1 MKLSGHPVK
10 TGQARREARGT
21 KWRAESK
28 PRNTVLIVPIDPAYK
43 GGLTGHLPI
52 TSLKLGERRKPMTL
66 KERLDSGKFVV
77 AVELQPPKGNDLS
90 ELYEYAELLKGRVD
104 TINVPDL
111 QNAIMRLGSLS
122 VCTLLKAK
130 GMEVIYNLSCS
141 DRNRL
146 ALQSELLN
154 ASALGLKNLLLLQG
168 DQPSMGDHFETKAV
182 FDLDVTGLLGAA
194 KRLQEGYDL
203 TGNDLQGKP
212 QFCVGT
218 QINAAAKG
226 HVLDLEI
233 MDMEKKIRMGVDFF
247 FTNSIYDATLFEPF
261 AKKVAHFKVPI
272 IVGITLLKSVGMA
285 RYVNKHVEGASI
297 PDSIIDQLMKASDK
311 QKASIEIAGGLIKAL
326 KPLCQGVQIIP
337 IGWEK
342 QVPALLDYVGL

>member
-1 MKLSGHPVK
+1 MSF
-10 TGQARREARGT
+10 
-21 KWRAESK
+21 
-28 PRNTVLIVPIDPAYK
+28 
-43 GGLTGHLPI
+43 
-52 TSLKLGERRKPMTL
+52 
-66 KERLDSGKFVV
+66 KEQLESGKFVV
-77 AVELQPPKGNDLS
+77 VAELQPPKGNNLS
-90 ELYEYAELLKGRVD
+90 ELYECAELLKGRVD
-104 TINVPDL
+104 AINVPDL

-122 VCTLLKAK
+122 VCTLLKAR
-130 GMEVIYNLSCS
+130 GLETVYNLSCS

-154 ASALGLKNLLLLQG
+154 ASALGLKNILVLQG
-168 DQPSMGDHFETKAV
+168 DPPSIGDHFEARAV
-182 FDLDVTGLLGAA
+182 FDLDVMGLLSAA

-203 TGNDLQGKP
+203 VGNDLQGRP
-212 QFCVGT
+212 QFCVGAL
-218 QINAAAKG
+218 INAAARG

-233 MDMEKKIRMGVDFF
+233 MDMEKKIRLGAEFF
-247 FTNSIYDATLFEPF
+247 FTHSIYDVSLFEPF
-261 AKKVAHFKVPI
+261 VKKAAQFRVPI
-272 IVGITLLKSVGMA
+272 IAGVTLLKSVGMA

-342 QVPALLDYVGL
+342 QIPALLEYVGF

>member
-1 MKLSGHPVK
+1 MS
-10 TGQARREARGT
+10 
-21 KWRAESK
+21 
-28 PRNTVLIVPIDPAYK
+28 
-43 GGLTGHLPI
+43 
-52 TSLKLGERRKPMTL
+52 L
-66 KERLDSGKFVV
+66 KERLESGKFAVV
-77 AVELQPPKGNDLS
+77 AELQPPKGNSLS

-104 TINVPDL
+104 AINVPDL

-130 GMEVIYNLSCS
+130 GLEVIYNLSCS

-154 ASALGLKNLLLLQG
+154 ASALGLKNILVLQG
-168 DQPSMGDHFETKAV
+168 DPPSIGDHFEARAV
-182 FDLDVTGLLGAA
+182 FDLDVMGLLNAT

-203 TGNDLQGKP
+203 VGNDLQGKP

-218 QINAAAKG
+218 LINAAAKG

-233 MDMEKKIRMGVDFF
+233 TDMEKKIRLGAEFF
-247 FTNSIYDATLFEPF
+247 FTHSIYDVSLFEPF
-261 AKKVAHFKVPI
+261 IKKAAQFKVPI
-272 IVGITLLKSVGMA
+272 IAGITLLKSVGMA
-285 RYVNKHVEGASI
+285 RYVNKHVEGAFI
-297 PDSIIDQLMKASDK
+297 PDSVIDQLMKASDK
-311 QKASIEIAGGLIKAL
+311 QKASVEIAGGLIKTL

-342 QVPALLDYVGL
+342 QIPALLEYAGL

>member
-1 MKLSGHPVK
+1 MSF
-10 TGQARREARGT
+10 
-21 KWRAESK
+21 
-28 PRNTVLIVPIDPAYK
+28 
-43 GGLTGHLPI
+43 
-52 TSLKLGERRKPMTL
+52 
-66 KERLDSGKFVV
+66 KEQLELGKFVV
-77 AVELQPPKGNDLS
+77 VAELQPPKGNDLS
-90 ELYEYAELLKGRVD
+90 GLCEYAELLKGRVD
-104 TINVPDL
+104 AVNVPDL

-122 VCTLLKAK
+122 VCTLLKTR

-154 ASALGLKNLLLLQG
+154 ASVLGLKNVLLLQG
-168 DQPSMGDHFETKAV
+168 DHPSIGDHFEAQAV
-182 FDLDVTGLLGAA
+182 FDLDVMGLLGAA

-218 QINAAAKG
+218 QINVAAKG
-226 HVLDLEI
+226 HVLDLEV
-233 MDMEKKIRMGVDFF
+233 MDMEKKIRLGVDFF
-247 FTNSIYDATLFEPF
+247 FTNSVYDVSLFEPF
-261 AKKVAHFKVPI
+261 VQKVAHFKVPI

-297 PDSIIDQLMKASDK
+297 PDSTVNRLMKASDK
-311 QKASIEIAGGLIKAL
+311 QKVSIEIAADLIKAL
-326 KPLCQGVQIIP
+326 KPLCQGIQIIP

-342 QVPALLDYVGL
+342 QIPALLDHVGL